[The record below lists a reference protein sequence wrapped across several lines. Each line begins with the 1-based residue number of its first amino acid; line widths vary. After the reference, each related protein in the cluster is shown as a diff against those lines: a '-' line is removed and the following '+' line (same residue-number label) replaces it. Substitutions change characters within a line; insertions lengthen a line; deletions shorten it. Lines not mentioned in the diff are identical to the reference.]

1 MMINLWPVDGVHF
14 VAVDED
20 IIILD
25 VEADQY
31 SCLLNAAAWMTLT
44 EDGAIIVSDD
54 QSASELR
61 GTGLA
66 TPERPAQVRLR
77 PTEPRRERTPAT
89 GGHPLRILKASLDLL
104 AATLAF
110 RGKHFS
116 DLIQPVGAAPW
127 RTNSSQEHVLTTVL
141 RSYRSALPWIPFE
154 GECLQRAFQLRR
166 ILMREGIATD
176 WVFGV
181 RTWPFG
187 AHCWLQIGDEI
198 IGDSLARVSHY
209 SPIMVV

>member
-1 MMINLWPVDGVHF
+1 MTIKLWPVDGVHLA
-14 VAVDED
+14 AVEED

-31 SCLLNAAAWMTLT
+31 GCLFQAAAWMTLT
-44 EDGAIIVSDD
+44 EDGTIIVSDD

-61 GTGLA
+61 GAGLA
-66 TPERPAQVRLR
+66 TFERPAHVRRR
-77 PTEPRRERTPAT
+77 PTAARRDRTPAT
-89 GGHPLRILKASLDLL
+89 GGHPIRTLQASLGLL

-110 RGKHFS
+110 RGQRFR
-116 DLIQPVGAAPW
+116 DLIHTAGTGPW
-127 RTNSSQEHVLTTVL
+127 RSTARQESALASVLL
-141 RSYRSALPWIPFE
+141 SYRSALPWIPLE

-166 ILMREGIATD
+166 LLMHEGIATD

-187 AHCWLQIGDEI
+187 AHCWLQIGDEVV
-198 IGDSLARVSHY
+198 GDSLARVSHY
-209 SPIMVV
+209 TPIMVV